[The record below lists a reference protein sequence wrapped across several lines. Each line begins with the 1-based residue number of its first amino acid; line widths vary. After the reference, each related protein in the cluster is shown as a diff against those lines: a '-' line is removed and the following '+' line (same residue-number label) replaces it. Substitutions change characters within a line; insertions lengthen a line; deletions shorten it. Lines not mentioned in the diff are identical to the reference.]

1 MFDRCLFG
9 EIVAK
14 SVPSKPAKTAAKKTA
29 GTTKKQVAGAKK
41 IAAKKQPAKK
51 QPAKKQP
58 TKKQPAPAKKAS
70 VPAKKD
76 AAKKTVVASKPAK
89 AAPQPKSSPPKK
101 TQVPLPAA
109 TLEKLRSILLAER
122 STYLRQAEDLAAEA
136 AALIAER
143 EPGEVQFDE
152 ESGEGDTIAAE
163 RERDLTLSASARAAV
178 EEIDR
183 ALERIDTTGYGYCAN
198 CGTKIPMARLEALP
212 YAALCIPCKSRE
224 ERRR

>member
-1 MFDRCLFG
+1 M
-9 EIVAK
+9 AK

-29 GTTKKQVAGAKK
+29 GPAKKQVAGAKK

-58 TKKQPAPAKKAS
+58 APAKKAS
-70 VPAKKD
+70 VPAEKD
-76 AAKKTVVASKPAK
+76 VVKKTVVASKPAK
-89 AAPQPKSSPPKK
+89 AAPQPKPSPPKK

-183 ALERIDTTGYGYCAN
+183 ALERIDTVGYGYCAN

>member
-1 MFDRCLFG
+1 MLDRCLFG

-29 GTTKKQVAGAKK
+29 GPAKKQVAGAKKIVAKK

-51 QPAKKQP
+51 QPA
-58 TKKQPAPAKKAS
+58 PAKKAS
-70 VPAKKD
+70 VPAEKD
-76 AAKKTVVASKPAK
+76 VVKKTVVASKPAK
-89 AAPQPKSSPPKK
+89 AAPQPKPSPPKK

-183 ALERIDTTGYGYCAN
+183 ALERIDTVGYGYCAN

>member
-1 MFDRCLFG
+1 M
-9 EIVAK
+9 AK
-14 SVPSKPAKTAAKKTA
+14 SIPPKPAKTAAKKA
-29 GTTKKQVAGAKK
+29 AVPAKKKAAGAKK
-41 IAAKKQPAKK
+41 QAAGAKKTAAKKQP
-51 QPAKKQP
+51 
-58 TKKQPAPAKKAS
+58 TPAKKAPT
-70 VPAKKD
+70 PAKK
-76 AAKKTVVASKPAK
+76 AVATKAVATKAVVASKPVK
-89 AAPQPKSSPPKK
+89 AAPPPKPAPPKK
-101 TQVPLPAA
+101 AQVSLPAA
-109 TLEKLRSILLAER
+109 TLEKLRNILLAER
-122 STYLRQAEDLAAEA
+122 ATYLRQAEDLAAEA

-183 ALERIDTTGYGYCAN
+183 ALERIDTVGYGYCAN
-198 CGTKIPMARLEALP
+198 CGAKIPMARLEALP